1 MEKLEDSRCITHRP
15 KQRQRRLQPTRRSC
29 AWHEIQPPPWQSRAI
44 GSIDRG
50 HVWIH
55 DPKEALLI
63 PHDQQSIQNFPNAF
77 SSVIQSY
84 PTLCDPMDCSTPGLP
99 GHHQPLELTQT
110 HVHLVSDAIQ
120 PSDPLSPPSFLP
132 SVFPS
137 IRVFSK
143 ESALH
148 IRWPKY

>member
-1 MEKLEDSRCITHRP
+1 M
-15 KQRQRRLQPTRRSC
+15 
-29 AWHEIQPPPWQSRAI
+29 IQLPPWQSRAI
-44 GSIDRG
+44 GSINRG

-55 DPKEALLI
+55 DPKEARLI

-84 PTLCDPMDCSTPGLP
+84 PTLCNPIDRSTPGFP

-120 PSDPLSPPSFLP
+120 PSHPLSTPSSLALCLSQHQGLFQRI
-132 SVFPS
+132 SS
-137 IRVFSK
+137 SHRVAKVLELQLQHQTFQ
-143 ESALH
+143 
-148 IRWPKY
+148 